1 MRLFY
6 AVSQLY
12 MLLAILVVALRYDD
26 AGELLLTVAAR
37 ALNDLDRLMAVAV
50 LLAPTAVILPVLVT
64 REELSRRA
72 GQMVWAALGCLVL
85 QIGFSLMKS
94 SIPNL
99 VPFYADGPMADVDR
113 LLHFGADPWRL
124 AHAAIAP
131 AIANRLVPLYVQAW
145 FVPAAALPLILAM
158 IDSDADRIRRFVVL
172 FLFCWLVL
180 GTAVAVALSSAG
192 PVFYDRI
199 YGGGRFADL
208 TAALRAS
215 GLNGTIVGSIQ
226 TFLWEGYSA
235 ARLRFGSGISAFP
248 SVHLAIATVTA
259 LYAAERSRW
268 LVPAGAGFVAVIQFL
283 SVYTG
288 YHYAIDGYFS
298 VLAVLG
304 LWWMQRRRRAG
315 KSARSDLPTT

>member
-6 AVSQLY
+6 VVSQLY
-12 MLLAILVVALRYDD
+12 LLLAILVVALRYDG

-37 ALNDLDRLMAVAV
+37 ALNDLDKLMAVAV
-50 LLAPTAVILPVLVT
+50 LLAPTAVVLPFFVT

-72 GQMVWAALGCLVL
+72 GQVAWAALGCLVL

-99 VPFYADGPMADVDR
+99 VPFYADGPMAELDR
-113 LLHFGADPWRL
+113 FLHFGSDPWRL
-124 AHAAIAP
+124 AHKAVAP
-131 AIANRLVPLYVQAW
+131 AVAVRLVPLYVQAW
-145 FVPAAALPLILAM
+145 FVPAAALPLILAL
-158 IDSDADRIRRFVVL
+158 IDSDAGRIRRFVAL

-180 GTAVAVALSSAG
+180 GTAVAVGLSSAG
-192 PVFYDRI
+192 PVFYDRL
-199 YGGGRFADL
+199 YGGDRFADL
-208 TAALRAS
+208 TAALRTS
-215 GLNGTIVGSIQ
+215 GLNDTIVGSIQ
-226 TFLWEGYSA
+226 AFLWEGYST

-268 LVPAGAGFVAVIQFL
+268 LVPAGAGFVGIILFL

-298 VLAVLG
+298 VLAVLA
-304 LWWMQRRRRAG
+304 LWWMLKRRRAG
-315 KSARSDLPTT
+315 KSARSGLPTT